1 MSSPPDISVC
11 MVALNVRDFIRDCLH
26 SLHQASSSLSI
37 EVIIVDNHSTD
48 GTLEILKSEFLSG
61 DSPLPVRLVE
71 NSQNEGFVRPTNQ
84 GMRLAAGRYLL
95 WLNPD
100 TIIHPGAL
108 DQLVE
113 FMESHPD
120 VGICGPKVLNRDGS
134 MQKPCRRGVSRPW
147 ATFSYFSGLSRLF
160 PKSKLFGGY
169 LLNYMDEDATHEVD
183 GVSGSCMFI
192 RRAVVDQI
200 GYVDEQFFAYQDDA
214 DYCFQAQKA
223 GWKIYYVPTA
233 RITHF
238 GGQGG
243 SRAQP
248 YRSIYEW
255 HRSYYLYYRK
265 NLSADYFFLFNW
277 LYYSIMLFKLM
288 LALLTNALRKEKYAG
303 PRRG

>member
-1 MSSPPDISVC
+1 MSTTPDISAC
-11 MVALNVRDFIRDCLH
+11 MVTLNVSGYIRDCLQ
-26 SLHQASSSLSI
+26 SLIETSQGLSL
-37 EVIIVDNHSTD
+37 EIIVVDNHSTD
-48 GTLEILKSEFLSG
+48 GTVEILKSEYASQ
-61 DSPLPVRLVE
+61 VRLVE

-84 GMRLAAGRYLL
+84 AMRLSGGRYLL

-108 DQLVE
+108 QSLVA
-113 FMESHPD
+113 FMENHPQ
-120 VGICGPKVLNRDGS
+120 VGICGPKVLNRDGT

-147 ATFSYFSGLSRLF
+147 ATFSYFSGLWKLF

-169 LLNYMDEDATHEVD
+169 LLNYLDEDATHACD
-183 GVSGSCMFI
+183 GVSGSCMLV
-192 RRAVVDQI
+192 RREVLDQI

-223 GWKIYYVPTA
+223 GWEIFYVPTA
-233 RITHF
+233 QITHF

-243 SRAQP
+243 SRSQP

-265 NLSADYFFLFNW
+265 NLAADYFFLFNW
-277 LYYSIMLFKLM
+277 LYYSIMLIKLAM
-288 LALLTNALRKEKYAG
+288 ALLINVFRKEKYIG
-303 PRRG
+303 PKRG

>member
-26 SLHQASSSLSI
+26 SLRQSSSGLSI

-108 DQLVE
+108 DQLVD

-277 LYYSIMLFKLM
+277 LYYSIMLFKLI

>member
-48 GTLEILKSEFLSG
+48 GTLEILRSEFLSET
-61 DSPLPVRLVE
+61 SSLPVRLVE

-108 DQLVE
+108 DQLVD
-113 FMESHPD
+113 FMENHPD

>member
-48 GTLEILKSEFLSG
+48 GTLEILRSEFLSET
-61 DSPLPVRLVE
+61 SSLPVRLVE

-160 PKSKLFGGY
+160 PNSKLFGGY

-192 RRAVVDQI
+192 RRAVLDQI